1 MSRGDRIAWTGLAAF
16 AGLAYGPVL
25 WRLAA
30 AWWSDPEY
38 SHGLICAPLAAW
50 IVWARRDRL
59 ARLQLA
65 PSAAGLAGAAVSI
78 VLLLVGTLGAE
89 LFLTRAS
96 LLLFVASSIV
106 FLFGWQHLRGLAFP
120 LAILVLSIPIPA
132 LLMTHVT
139 LPLQFAAS
147 AAAETTLSAVHIPV
161 LREGNVLVLPDATL
175 QVAEACSGVRSM
187 MSLLVLAVVI
197 ARGITHNMERA
208 TVTRIAIV
216 AAAVPVTIAVNALR
230 VTATAVA
237 TEYYGLAAADG
248 VVHEMLGVI
257 LFIASAILLVACARL
272 LMTLAPRCSR
282 WTRGTMWPTA

>member
-1 MSRGDRIAWTGLAAF
+1 MSRGDRIAGL

-25 WRLAA
+25 WRLGA
-30 AWWSDPEY
+30 AWWNDPEY
-38 SHGLICAPLAAW
+38 SHGLICAPLAAG

-65 PSAAGLAGAAVSI
+65 PSLAGLAGAGVSI
-78 VLLLVGTLGAE
+78 ALLLVGTLGAE

-96 LLLFVASSIV
+96 FLLFIASSIV
-106 FLFGWQHLRGLAFP
+106 FLFGWQHLRGVAFP
-120 LAILVLSIPIPA
+120 FTILALSIPIPA

-147 AAAETTLSAVHIPV
+147 AAAEATLSVVHIPV

-187 MSLLVLAVVI
+187 MSLLVLALVF
-197 ARGITHNMERA
+197 ARQMERR
-208 TVTRIAIV
+208 TLTRAAIV

-237 TEYYGLAAADG
+237 TEYYGISAAEGVIHDTLG
-248 VVHEMLGVI
+248 VV
-257 LFIASAILLVACARL
+257 LFIASAVLLVGCARL
-272 LMTLAPRCSR
+272 MAAMPPRLALRPL
-282 WTRGTMWPTA
+282 P